1 MLWFKKP
8 HILIVNLNIAFSVL
22 YFEVIS
28 FANASKD
35 APHFLFFQVHC
46 ILLDVEVFDPPRLEI
61 CSGIIMVLF
70 AFSCMKTSRQTTT
83 ICLRFC
89 LISCVF
95 MASLSKHRS
104 ELMSDPQLNF
114 TNQHSVFMPIT
125 YGFNYYNS
133 VEQLEIMD
141 GDTFLAFL

>member
-1 MLWFKKP
+1 MSHL
-8 HILIVNLNIAFSVL
+8 LIVNLNPAFSVFYL
-22 YFEVIS
+22 EVIS

-46 ILLDVEVFDPPRLEI
+46 IRLDVEVFDPPRLEI
-61 CSGIIMVLF
+61 CSGISMVLF
-70 AFSCMKTSRQTTT
+70 AFSCMKTSRWTNT

-95 MASLSKHRS
+95 MASPSKHRS

-125 YGFNYYNS
+125 YGFHYYNS
-133 VEQLEIMD
+133 VEQLKFMD
-141 GDTFLAFL
+141 SDPYSAFL